1 VSEKRNQT
9 YFAAHDSAYLPSRG
23 ARGKSLRGCHSA
35 RQGPRRDAGSV
46 GDSRLLPSCCGYL
59 AAHVLLNK
67 TSSPAIAKLKYLDA
81 VMVPE
86 PFPPRVDRSGNAG
99 NRSRVDKSF
108 FKFLRTSLRAFRR
121 RMVDV
126 KRRKHGVEPS
136 DAPKDDQNKRRLRS
150 TSIYSPDNLTARQV
164 C

>member
-1 VSEKRNQT
+1 MSEKRNQT

-59 AAHVLLNK
+59 ATHVLLNI

-99 NRSRVDKSF
+99 NRFRVGKSF
-108 FKFLRTSLRAFRR
+108 SNFSELRFALS
-121 RMVDV
+121 
-126 KRRKHGVEPS
+126 VEG
-136 DAPKDDQNKRRLRS
+136 RW
-150 TSIYSPDNLTARQV
+150 T
-164 C
+164 